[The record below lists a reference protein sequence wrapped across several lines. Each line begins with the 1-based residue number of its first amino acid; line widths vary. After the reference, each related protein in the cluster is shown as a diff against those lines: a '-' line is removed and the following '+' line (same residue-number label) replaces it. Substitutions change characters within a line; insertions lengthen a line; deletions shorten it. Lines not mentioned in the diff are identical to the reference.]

1 MSGQG
6 AQTKAGPSPAPSSDQ
21 PYFLQDLDLLTTEL
35 RAAASDGIFCIVD
48 AGYRV
53 HLATKLLIFTH
64 TNCGKSALVQPD
76 LFESMGVKAR
86 VRSSAA

>member
-1 MSGQG
+1 
-6 AQTKAGPSPAPSSDQ
+6 
-21 PYFLQDLDLLTTEL
+21 
-35 RAAASDGIFCIVD
+35 
-48 AGYRV
+48 V

-64 TNCGKSALVQPD
+64 ITFGNGALEQPD